1 MLDLIMC
8 IDDDP
13 ITLMLIKKVV
23 QKVSFSKEI
32 INAQNGE
39 EALDIL
45 NEFKNINNKAPI
57 VKPQLIFL
65 DLNMPVMGGWE
76 FLDFFNTSNYSD
88 LNNIKVI
95 VLTSTIDP
103 TDIEK
108 SKTYP
113 NVIDFQSKPITI
125 EMLEHI
131 RSIFSVDFLN
141 DNQT

>member
-1 MLDLIMC
+1 MLNLIMC
-8 IDDDP
+8 IDDDH
-13 ITLMLIKKVV
+13 ITQMLIKKVV
-23 QKVSFSKEI
+23 LKASFSKEI

-45 NEFKNINNKAPI
+45 NRINNNNNNQLTSI
-57 VKPQLIFL
+57 KPQLIFL

-76 FLDFFNTSNYSD
+76 FLDLFNTSNYFS

-103 TDIEK
+103 MDIEK
-108 SKTYP
+108 SKKYP

-131 RSIFSVDFLN
+131 RTII
-141 DNQT
+141 